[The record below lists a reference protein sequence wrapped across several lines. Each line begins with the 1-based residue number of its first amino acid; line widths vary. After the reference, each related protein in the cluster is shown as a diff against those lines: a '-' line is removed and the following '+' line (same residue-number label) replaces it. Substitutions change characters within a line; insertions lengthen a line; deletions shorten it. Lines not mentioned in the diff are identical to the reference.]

1 MGISLSTSNLLANAM
16 QQVDE
21 STVVMQSQLV
31 GSSNAGKT
39 TLLGQISTVTDRLTR
54 DKRPFKV
61 LTIEMIDGGIEA
73 VVWEDVIE
81 KTSQLWEPGMLLKI
95 SGSVRER
102 EGELTLSV
110 LEATEVNLE
119 TIMDNTDLESDFS
132 GTTSM
137 EVTDTKIN
145 TKTSGVQVIATK
157 PQSVST
163 TPDQNGKGKRKLVIY
178 IKESDAVS
186 EDHLLLDELKR
197 ALLSSRGLD
206 DVSLEIETS
215 GTIVSMDWPPVK
227 VNADSS
233 LETELKQILKHSGEV
248 KIQSLM
254 F

>member
-1 MGISLSTSNLLANAM
+1 
-16 QQVDE
+16 
-21 STVVMQSQLV
+21 
-31 GSSNAGKT
+31 
-39 TLLGQISTVTDRLTR
+39 
-54 DKRPFKV
+54 
-61 LTIEMIDGGIEA
+61 MIDGGIEA

-81 KTSQLWEPGMLLKI
+81 KIGPLWEPGMLLKI
-95 SGSVRER
+95 GGSVRER

-119 TIMDNTDLESDFS
+119 TIMDNTDLESDLS

-227 VNADSS
+227 ENADSS